1 MELRQLRYFIAVAEM
16 RSFTKAAA
24 RCGVSQPSLSQQI
37 QKLEGDLGETLV
49 DRLGR
54 GLRLTEAGTALYERA
69 TAIVDAADD
78 ARQIVQQGAD
88 WQSGTVSIGAIH
100 SVAPYLLPQVVARL
114 NERLPRAQVMV
125 EERLTEQLVERCLA
139 GELDVALVA
148 LPIAEPRVRLQPLFR
163 EKLLAVVPTGSKLA
177 RRKQLSLD
185 DLMTEPFVLLDEMH
199 CLGQQTLRLCTDH
212 NCTPAV
218 SCRTAQLLTVQ
229 EFVSLGRGVSLV
241 PEMAARGDH
250 DRRRVYRPLRG
261 TSFER
266 EIAAMWR
273 PRYRPKRLVEAVLDV
288 LREIARQRATAKR

>member
-37 QKLEGDLGETLV
+37 QKLERDVGQPLV

-54 GLRLTEAGTALYERA
+54 GLKLTEAGTALYERA
-69 TAIVDAADD
+69 TAIVDAVDD
-78 ARQIVQQGAD
+78 ARQHVQHGED
-88 WQSGTVSIGAIH
+88 WQSGPVSIGAIH
-100 SVAPYLLPQVVARL
+100 SIAPYLLPQVVARL
-114 NERLPRAQVMV
+114 CEQLPRARVMV

-139 GELDVALVA
+139 GELDVAIVA
-148 LPIAEPRVRLQPLFR
+148 LPIAEPRVRLAPLFR
-163 EKLLAVVPTGSKLA
+163 EKLLAALPSRSKLA
-177 RRKQLSLD
+177 KCKRLSLD

-229 EFVSLGRGVSLV
+229 EFVALGRGVSLV
-241 PEMAARGDH
+241 PEMAARGDR

-273 PRYRPKRLVEAVLDV
+273 PRYRPKRLVEAVLEV
-288 LREIARQRATAKR
+288 LREFGRERANATH